1 MIRRKYAKES
11 LEINCKDT
19 TFIELFPD
27 IYEIYKNIKK
37 KEQDLF
43 NAKLVALQTLEKLTT
58 RTGSISGNGNGTSSG
73 SGNDKSG
80 IDVGTA
86 TALASKT
93 KDKDSNVEGGE
104 GLWEYAVVLLVLIG
118 CVYVAVQ
125 TIM

>member
-1 MIRRKYAKES
+1 
-11 LEINCKDT
+11 
-19 TFIELFPD
+19 
-27 IYEIYKNIKK
+27 
-37 KEQDLF
+37 
-43 NAKLVALQTLEKLTT
+43 LQTLEKLTT
-58 RTGSISGNGNGTSSG
+58 LTGSISGNGNGNGTSSGSG